1 MGRCEVYYNLHKKCF
16 SIRSLEKED
25 YGKVVMHAN
34 EVVMDDVKFVVR
46 EGGRKQ
52 VLREG
57 RKNVHAFVRG
67 TLVDACVKKGPITQ
81 HYAKVD
87 NSYKPF
93 YRATYNPYKY
103 DSFVNIF
110 TEEPVRDAGRALLLN
125 QDRPVIMYQ

>member
-25 YGKVVMHAN
+25 DGQVVMHAN
-34 EVVMDDVKFVVR
+34 DVVMDDVKFVVR

-67 TLVDACVKKGPITQ
+67 TLVDACAKKGPI
-81 HYAKVD
+81 AKYYVKVGD
-87 NSYKPF
+87 PF
-93 YRATYNPYKY
+93 YRAKYNPYKY

-110 TEEPVRDAGRALLLN
+110 TEEPVRDAGRAVLLN
-125 QDRPVIMYQ
+125 RDNPVIMYQ